1 MEANE
6 ILTSLAKL
14 ETSLNEIESAKEQVQ
29 KTVGAYSAVQ
39 KQIIDYTKAL
49 EAISESITNI
59 IADVRS
65 QRTAL
70 NDDAASVF
78 ASLREKSDEII
89 LNLNSSVSNNLDSL
103 KSALEAIMDS
113 FTKDCSKATDS
124 LKKNTNE
131 EVNKLDERIKELKSC
146 AANLNTL
153 HENIKNTLGK
163 IIEVEES
170 INDLKAEMLK
180 TQGEQ
185 DTLLTQIKD
194 GISSLS
200 SELGK
205 TTKKISDAILNS
217 SNTLNAATSA
227 VRDKAIIIDEKVE
240 KTAKKLGNIGIVII
254 ILTAINLLVSIY
266 SVLIK

>member
-1 MEANE
+1 ME
-6 ILTSLAKL
+6 
-14 ETSLNEIESAKEQVQ
+14 
-29 KTVGAYSAVQ
+29 
-39 KQIIDYTKAL
+39 
-49 EAISESITNI
+49 
-59 IADVRS
+59 
-65 QRTAL
+65 
-70 NDDAASVF
+70 
-78 ASLREKSDEII
+78 
-89 LNLNSSVSNNLDSL
+89 SL
-103 KSALEAIMDS
+103 KSALEAIKDS
-113 FTKDCSKATDS
+113 FTTDCTKATDS

-131 EVNKLDERIKELKSC
+131 EVKKLDERIEDLKSC

-163 IIEVEES
+163 IIEVKES

-200 SELGK
+200 SELIN
-205 TTKKISDAILNS
+205 TTKKISDALLNS
-217 SNTLNAATSA
+217 SKALNTTLSA

-240 KTAKKLGNIGIVII
+240 ITGKKLHNIGIVII
-254 ILTAINLLVSIY
+254 ILTAINIIVSFC